1 MTECSI
7 PYSVPPI
14 DIGITELIQYPR
26 RKTHEFVFDILRV
39 SLTLSY
45 ISTYVFS
52 SLIPLSIEGT
62 EYES

>member
-1 MTECSI
+1 MAESKI

-14 DIGITELIQYPR
+14 VIGITELIQYLE
-26 RKTHEFVFDILRV
+26 RKTRKLVFDILRV

-52 SLIPLSIEGT
+52 SMIPLSIEGT
-62 EYES
+62 GIQS

>member
-1 MTECSI
+1 MTESKI

-14 DIGITELIQYPR
+14 VIGITELIQYPR
-26 RKTHEFVFDILRV
+26 RKTRKLVFDILRV

-52 SLIPLSIEGT
+52 SMIPLSIEGT
-62 EYES
+62 GIQS